1 VLLHKKLF
9 QTHNHQKKTQA
20 MPTNKTKQAKAEV
33 KVGFSTPKQQNDAPP
48 TFSTA
53 SIPSFNSS
61 RWCEVDLEESVTIP
75 YNLQLAWSE
84 E

>member
-1 VLLHKKLF
+1 
-9 QTHNHQKKTQA
+9 

-33 KVGFSTPKQQNDAPP
+33 KVGFSTPKPKNEAPL

-53 SIPSFNSS
+53 SIPNFNSS
-61 RWCEVDLEESVTIP
+61 RWCEEDSEEIDPIP
-75 YNLQLAWSE
+75 YDLQLAWSE